1 MERTD
6 DSIDIVVFS
15 QLLWRHR
22 ILIGAMTVAGAVIA
36 LIVGL
41 VSIPIFRAEI
51 VVTPAHEQGQFGGS
65 GEGLASQLGGL
76 ASLAGVNVQEGGAS
90 ELAAQGVLDSHH
102 LLEEFIKRNN
112 LLPVISEGSGHQLS
126 LWRAVDR
133 FKKTVIIIT
142 KDQKKELTTVA
153 IEWKDPVTA
162 AKWANELVAL
172 TNELVRN
179 RAREES
185 QRNIEYLTGQLE
197 RMTDVDMR
205 KVMFSIIESE
215 TKRAMLANGRLE
227 YAFQVID
234 PAVPPEVRAR
244 PRRVLLAWIGLG
256 LGLLLGVTIALI
268 SDRFAR
274 HRHTQP
280 S

>member
-22 ILIGAMTVAGAVIA
+22 ILIGSMTVAGAVIA

-41 VSIPIFRAEI
+41 VSTPIFRAEI

-185 QRNIEYLTGQLE
+185 QRNIEYLTAQLE

-274 HRHTQP
+274 HRHMTP